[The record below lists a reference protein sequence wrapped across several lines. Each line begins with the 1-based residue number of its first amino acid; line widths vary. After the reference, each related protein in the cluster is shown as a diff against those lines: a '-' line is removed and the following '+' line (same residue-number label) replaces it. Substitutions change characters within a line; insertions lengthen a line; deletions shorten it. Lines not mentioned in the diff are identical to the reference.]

1 MELIYKLLTKYYDEE
16 KTNIIMIIL
25 ISIMSNAI
33 QTNGVSHFNAEIIT
47 FLQKRDFS
55 NTLYFFKWFMAIWV
69 LYILTK
75 RVYKYF
81 QNKLLTKLRQWIR
94 FKLTEMLMISNNESL
109 SNMNFT
115 KLSAPISRTGTTC
128 FKIVSDIIT
137 YIVPSVVF
145 ILVNVFFLFY
155 YDMKLGSMFVIGNL
169 CWMFAIYLYW
179 EELRTMSRDYEA
191 SSLETDTY
199 LIEILNNMDKVIVR
213 GQYNHENNQFD
224 NLKDKTIKKAY
235 KYYSS
240 VANVVL
246 ITDIIIISTIFA
258 CIGYSMYK
266 VKTKQMSSVLFVTIF
281 SVFIIFRERV
291 TGIAVQL
298 ADMIE
303 LYGRSEAVLPSF
315 KDFSHIIEE
324 DKVDKPITYSDI
336 TTPFNQIS
344 FNNITFKYPD
354 TEDYVIQNKSL
365 VLNTNNNN
373 IIGVTGPSGNGKS
386 TIMKIAL
393 KLYPLTAG
401 EIKIDD
407 VDIQSLD
414 PHYIRK
420 NITYINQNSR
430 LFDKTIV
437 DNIMYGCKD
446 NDVCKEHF
454 DNIMKYPRIV
464 ELFKELDVAND
475 AVGYSGE
482 KISGG
487 QRQIV
492 NLISGLVNPS
502 KILVLDEPT
511 NALDSELKK
520 EVIEIIKYF
529 KQHKQCIIIITHDK
543 DVHSTF
549 DEQIQI

>member
-16 KTNIIMIIL
+16 KTNIIMIIV
-25 ISIMSNAI
+25 ISIMLNAI
-33 QTNGVSHFNAEIIT
+33 QTNGVAHFNAEIIT
-47 FLQKRDFS
+47 FLQKGDFS
-55 NTLYFFKWFMAIWV
+55 NTLLNFKWFMAIWV

-75 RVYKYF
+75 RLYKYF
-81 QNKLLTKLRQWIR
+81 QHKLLTKLRQWIR

-115 KLSAPISRTGTTC
+115 KLSAPISRTSTVC
-128 FKIVSDIIT
+128 FKLVSDVIT
-137 YIVPSVVF
+137 YIVPSIVF
-145 ILVNVFFLFY
+145 ILVNLLFLFY
-155 YDMKLGSMFVIGNL
+155 YDMKLGAIFIAGNL
-169 CWMFAIYLYW
+169 GWMFAIYLYW
-179 EELRTMSRDYEA
+179 EELRTLSRDYES
-191 SSLETDTY
+191 SSLNTDTY

-213 GQYNHENNQFD
+213 GQYGHENKQFGE
-224 NLKDKTIKKAY
+224 LKDTTITKAY

-240 VANVVL
+240 VSNVVL
-246 ITDIIIISTIFA
+246 ITDIIILSTIFA
-258 CIGYSMYK
+258 CIGYSMYE
-266 VKTKQMSSVLFVTIF
+266 VKTKQMSTVLFVTIF
-281 SVFIIFRERV
+281 TLFIIFRERV

-324 DKVDKPITYSDI
+324 DKVENPVPYSEI
-336 TTPFNQIS
+336 TTPFRQIV
-344 FNNITFKYPD
+344 FNNITFKYPG
-354 TEDYVIQNKSL
+354 TEDYVLQNKSL
-365 VLNTNNNN
+365 VLNTNNNK
-373 IIGVTGPSGNGKS
+373 IIGITGASGNGKS

-401 EIKIDD
+401 EIMIDD
-407 VDIQSLD
+407 VDIQSMD

-430 LFDKTIV
+430 LFDKTII

-446 NDVCKEHF
+446 DDVCKEHF

-464 ELFKELDVAND
+464 ELFQELDID
-475 AVGYSGE
+475 KDTVGYSGE

-520 EVIEIIKYF
+520 EVIDIIKYF
-529 KQHKQCIIIITHDK
+529 KQHKQCIIIITHDQ

-549 DEQIQI
+549 DEHIKI

>member
-1 MELIYKLLTKYYDEE
+1 MGLIYKLLTKYYDEE
-16 KTNIIMIIL
+16 KTNIIMIIV
-25 ISIMSNAI
+25 ISIMLNAI
-33 QTNGVSHFNAEIIT
+33 QTNGVAHFNAEIIT
-47 FLQKRDFS
+47 FLQKGDFS
-55 NTLYFFKWFMAIWV
+55 NTLLNFKWFMAIWV

-75 RVYKYF
+75 RLYKYF

-115 KLSAPISRTGTTC
+115 KLSAPISRTGTVC
-128 FKIVSDIIT
+128 FKIVSDVIT
-137 YIVPSVVF
+137 YIVPSIVF
-145 ILVNVFFLFY
+145 ILVNLFFLFY
-155 YDMKLGSMFVIGNL
+155 YDMKLGAMFIAGNL

-179 EELRTMSRDYEA
+179 EELRTLSRDYES
-191 SSLETDTY
+191 SSLNTDTY

-213 GQYNHENNQFD
+213 GQYGYENKQFED
-224 NLKDKTIKKAY
+224 LKETTITKAY

-246 ITDIIIISTIFA
+246 ITDIIILSTIFA
-258 CIGYSMYK
+258 CIGYSMYQ
-266 VKTKQMSSVLFVTIF
+266 VKTKQMSTVLFVTIF
-281 SVFIIFRERV
+281 TLFIIFRERV

-324 DKVDKPITYSDI
+324 DKVENPVPYSEI
-336 TTPFNQIS
+336 TTPFRQIV
-344 FNNITFKYPD
+344 FNNITFKYPG
-354 TEDYVIQNKSL
+354 TEDYVLQNKSL
-365 VLNTNNNN
+365 VLNTNNNK
-373 IIGVTGPSGNGKS
+373 IIGITGASGNGKS

-401 EIKIDD
+401 EIMIDD
-407 VDIQSLD
+407 VDIQSMD

-430 LFDKTIV
+430 LFDKTII

-446 NDVCKEHF
+446 DDVCKEHF

-464 ELFKELDVAND
+464 ELFKELDIEKD
-475 AVGYSGE
+475 TVGYSGE

-492 NLISGLVNPS
+492 NLIGGLVNPS

-520 EVIEIIKYF
+520 EVIDIIKYF
-529 KQHKQCIIIITHDK
+529 KQHKQCIIIITHDQ

-549 DEQIQI
+549 DEHIKI

>member
-16 KTNIIMIIL
+16 KTNIIMIII
-25 ISIMSNAI
+25 ISIVLNTI
-33 QTNGVSHFNAEIIT
+33 QTNGVAHFNGEIIT
-47 FLQKRDFS
+47 FLQKGDFS
-55 NTLYFFKWFMAIWV
+55 KTLLNFKWFMAIWV

-75 RVYKYF
+75 RLYKYF

-109 SNMNFT
+109 GNMNFT
-115 KLSAPISRTGTTC
+115 KLSSPIARTSTVC
-128 FKIVSDIIT
+128 FKIVSDVIT
-137 YIVPSVVF
+137 YIVPSIVF
-145 ILVNVFFLFY
+145 ILVNLIFLFY
-155 YDMKLGSMFVIGNL
+155 YDIKLGVMFIIGNL
-169 CWMFAIYLYW
+169 CWMLAIYLYW
-179 EELRTMSRDYEA
+179 NDLRTLSREYET
-191 SSLETDTY
+191 SSLNTDTY

-213 GQYNHENNQFD
+213 GQYGYENKQFED
-224 NLKDKTIKKAY
+224 LKEITIAKSY

-246 ITDIIIISTIFA
+246 MTDIIILSTIFA
-258 CIGYSMYK
+258 CIGYSMYM
-266 VKTKQMSSVLFVTIF
+266 VKTKQMSYVLFVTIF
-281 SVFIIFRERV
+281 TLFIIFRERV

-324 DKVDKPITYSDI
+324 DKVENPVTYSDI
-336 TTPFNQIS
+336 TVPFHTIV

-365 VLNTNNNN
+365 VLNTTNNQ
-373 IIGVTGPSGNGKS
+373 IIGITGASGNGKS

-393 KLYPLTAG
+393 KLYPLTEG

-407 VDIQSLD
+407 VDIQSMD
-414 PHYIRK
+414 PQYIRK

-446 NDVCKEHF
+446 DDVCKEHF

-464 ELFKELDVAND
+464 ELFKELDIKKD
-475 AVGYSGE
+475 TVGYSGE

-520 EVIEIIKYF
+520 EVIDIIKYF
-529 KQHKQCIIIITHDK
+529 KQHKQCIIIITHDQ

-549 DEQIQI
+549 DEHIKI

>member
-16 KTNIIMIIL
+16 KTNIIMIIV
-25 ISIMSNAI
+25 ISIMLNAI
-33 QTNGVSHFNAEIIT
+33 QTNGVAHFNAEIIT
-47 FLQKRDFS
+47 FLQKGDFS
-55 NTLYFFKWFMAIWV
+55 NTLLNFKWFMAIWV

-75 RVYKYF
+75 RLYKYF

-115 KLSAPISRTGTTC
+115 KLSAPISRTGTVC
-128 FKIVSDIIT
+128 FKIVSDVIT
-137 YIVPSVVF
+137 YIVPSIVF
-145 ILVNVFFLFY
+145 ILVNLFFLFY
-155 YDMKLGSMFVIGNL
+155 YDMKLGAMFIAGNL

-179 EELRTMSRDYEA
+179 EELRTLSRDYET
-191 SSLETDTY
+191 SSLNTDTY

-213 GQYNHENNQFD
+213 GQYGYENKQFED
-224 NLKDKTIKKAY
+224 LKETTIEKAY

-246 ITDIIIISTIFA
+246 ITDIIILSTIFA
-258 CIGYSMYK
+258 CVGYSMYQ
-266 VKTKQMSSVLFVTIF
+266 VKTKQMSTVLFVTIF
-281 SVFIIFRERV
+281 TLFIIFRERV

-324 DKVDKPITYSDI
+324 DKVENPVPYSEI
-336 TTPFNQIS
+336 ITPFHQIV
-344 FNNITFKYPD
+344 FNNITFKYPG
-354 TEDYVIQNKSL
+354 TEDYVLQNKSL

-373 IIGVTGPSGNGKS
+373 IIGITGSSGNGKS

-393 KLYPLTAG
+393 KLYPLTEG
-401 EIKIDD
+401 EIKIDN
-407 VDIQSLD
+407 VDIQSMD
-414 PHYIRK
+414 PQYIRK

-430 LFDKTIV
+430 LFDKTII

-446 NDVCKEHF
+446 DDVCKEHF

-464 ELFKELDVAND
+464 ELFKELDIEKD
-475 AVGYSGE
+475 TVGYSGE

-492 NLISGLVNPS
+492 NLIGGLVNPS

-520 EVIEIIKYF
+520 EVIDIIKYF
-529 KQHKQCIIIITHDK
+529 KQHKQCIIIITHDQ

-549 DEQIQI
+549 DEHIKI

>member
-16 KTNIIMIIL
+16 KTNIIMIIV
-25 ISIMSNAI
+25 ISIMLNAI
-33 QTNGVSHFNAEIIT
+33 QTNGVAHFNAEIIT
-47 FLQKRDFS
+47 FLQKGDFS
-55 NTLYFFKWFMAIWV
+55 NTLLNFKWFMAIWV

-75 RVYKYF
+75 RLYKYF

-115 KLSAPISRTGTTC
+115 KLSAPISRTGTVC
-128 FKIVSDIIT
+128 FKIVSDVIT
-137 YIVPSVVF
+137 YIVPSIVF
-145 ILVNVFFLFY
+145 ILVNLFFLFY
-155 YDMKLGSMFVIGNL
+155 YDMKLGAMFIAGNL
-169 CWMFAIYLYW
+169 GWMFAIYLYW
-179 EELRTMSRDYEA
+179 EELRTLSRDYES
-191 SSLETDTY
+191 SSLNTDTY

-213 GQYNHENNQFD
+213 GQYGYENKQFED
-224 NLKDKTIKKAY
+224 LKETTIEKAY

-246 ITDIIIISTIFA
+246 ITDIIILSTIFA
-258 CIGYSMYK
+258 CVGYSMYQ
-266 VKTKQMSSVLFVTIF
+266 VKTKQMSTVLFVTIF
-281 SVFIIFRERV
+281 TLFIIFRERV

-324 DKVDKPITYSDI
+324 DKVENPVPYSEI
-336 TTPFNQIS
+336 ITPFHQIV
-344 FNNITFKYPD
+344 FNNITFKYPG
-354 TEDYVIQNKSL
+354 TEDYVLQNKSL

-373 IIGVTGPSGNGKS
+373 IIGITGSSGNGKS

-393 KLYPLTAG
+393 KLYPLTEG
-401 EIKIDD
+401 EIKIDN
-407 VDIQSLD
+407 VDIQSMD
-414 PHYIRK
+414 PQYIRK

-430 LFDKTIV
+430 LFDKTII

-446 NDVCKEHF
+446 DDVCKEHF

-464 ELFKELDVAND
+464 ELFKELDIEKD
-475 AVGYSGE
+475 TVGYSGE

-492 NLISGLVNPS
+492 NLIGGLVNPS

-520 EVIEIIKYF
+520 EVIDIIKYF
-529 KQHKQCIIIITHDK
+529 KQHKQCIIIITHDQ

-549 DEQIQI
+549 DEHIKI

>member
-1 MELIYKLLTKYYDEE
+1 L
-16 KTNIIMIIL
+16 
-25 ISIMSNAI
+25 
-33 QTNGVSHFNAEIIT
+33 
-47 FLQKRDFS
+47 
-55 NTLYFFKWFMAIWV
+55 
-69 LYILTK
+69 
-75 RVYKYF
+75 
-81 QNKLLTKLRQWIR
+81 
-94 FKLTEMLMISNNESL
+94 
-109 SNMNFT
+109 
-115 KLSAPISRTGTTC
+115 
-128 FKIVSDIIT
+128 
-137 YIVPSVVF
+137 
-145 ILVNVFFLFY
+145 FFLFY
-155 YDMKLGSMFVIGNL
+155 YDVKLGAMFIAGNL

-179 EELRTMSRDYEA
+179 EDLRTLSRDYET
-191 SSLETDTY
+191 SSLNTDTY

-213 GQYNHENNQFD
+213 GQYGYENKQFED
-224 NLKDKTIKKAY
+224 LKETTIKKAY

-246 ITDIIIISTIFA
+246 ITDIIILSTIFA
-258 CIGYSMYK
+258 CVGYSMYQ
-266 VKTKQMSSVLFVTIF
+266 VKTKQMSTVLFVTIF
-281 SVFIIFRERV
+281 TLFIIFRERV

-324 DKVDKPITYSDI
+324 DKVENPLPYSNI
-336 TTPFNQIS
+336 TTSFRQIV
-344 FNNITFKYPD
+344 FNNITFKYPG
-354 TEDYVIQNKSL
+354 TEDYVLQNKSL

-373 IIGVTGPSGNGKS
+373 IIGITGSSGNGKS

-393 KLYPLTAG
+393 KLYPLTEG

-407 VDIQSLD
+407 VDIQSMD
-414 PHYIRK
+414 PQYIRK

-430 LFDKTIV
+430 LFDKTII

-446 NDVCKEHF
+446 DDVCKEHF

-464 ELFKELDVAND
+464 ELFKELDIEKD
-475 AVGYSGE
+475 TVGYSGE

-520 EVIEIIKYF
+520 EVIDIIKYF
-529 KQHKQCIIIITHDK
+529 KQHKQCIIIITHDQ

-549 DEQIQI
+549 DEHIKI